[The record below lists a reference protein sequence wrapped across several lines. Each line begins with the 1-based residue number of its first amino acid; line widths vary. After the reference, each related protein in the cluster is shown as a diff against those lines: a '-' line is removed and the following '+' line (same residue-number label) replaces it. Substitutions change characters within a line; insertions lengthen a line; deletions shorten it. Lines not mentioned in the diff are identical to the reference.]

1 MGIQID
7 KNKLIQA
14 MKDYVYVS
22 TESGPVVPSKTKV
35 IKMLTK
41 QTPKPV
47 SKPQDSADWDHRT
60 YDQNKPLTYGKNLI
74 TTRDLYKKVFTEAVS
89 NKNYRGMRMNLASI
103 DMKETHCKFIIN
115 RRDHDMLV
123 ELFYPNEN
131 DNITVALTSDTGL
144 NNLYEV
150 QLDSPQF
157 INNFG
162 YTILKTCDQLIDSNN
177 TYDVGND
184 LDTMQYVN
192 GLGNGTEDLSNSWH
206 AEDSAIYHESVSS
219 ELGQLLNLCNAV
231 ALLEDGEGQDPNA
244 EAFAAPGGDLPNPD
258 EMGGMNP
265 GDVNGTDA
273 SGPSPEDSVNFKE
286 GFIDLACPNEDEEG
300 LTNIN
305 ADGSGVNGLSSG
317 MDNLAKLYAEA
328 RVEDMNTNSSP
339 GVKLSKEEILHGT
352 APAENQNA
360 ASLINGLCS
369 LSPYIS
375 LAGSQ
380 VPKKQISELIAYL
393 NNPGTDDLTLTAFN
407 EKLTELFPN
416 EFEGTKTGEGNLS
429 TSGVDL
435 DGESQ
440 FGGGDDGMGGMGGMG
455 DFGGGVDMNDSAD
468 LTGVLGG
475 DEGASFDNDGSTEA
489 MMDQFGGNVD
499 VPSDETEEGG
509 IGDMELGADNG
520 PSQQAVDKQDE
531 VIGAMTN
538 L

>member
-131 DNITVALTSDTGL
+131 DNITVSLTSDTGL

-192 GLGNGTEDLSNSWH
+192 GLGNGTEDISNSWH
-206 AEDSAIYHESVSS
+206 AEDSAIYHEAVSS

-231 ALLEDGEGQDPNA
+231 ALLEDGEEQDPNA
-244 EAFAAPGGDLPNPD
+244 QAFAAAGDEMPNPD
-258 EMGGMNP
+258 DMGGMNP
-265 GDVNGTDA
+265 GDVNGTED
-273 SGPSPEDSVNFKE
+273 SGQSPDESVNFKD
-286 GFIDLACPNEDEEG
+286 GWIDLMTASSESEG
-300 LTNIN
+300 ATTIN
-305 ADGSGVNGLSSG
+305 ADGTDVNGKASA
-317 MDNLAKLYAEA
+317 MDNLAKMYAEA

-339 GVKLSKEEILHGT
+339 GVKLSKDEILHGT

-380 VPKKQISELIAYL
+380 VPKNKISELIDYL

-407 EKLTELFPN
+407 EKLNELFPN
-416 EFEGTKTGEGNLS
+416 EYDGGKPNVGNMS

-435 DGESQ
+435 PGEDQ
-440 FGGGDDGMGGMGGMG
+440 FDGGMG
-455 DFGGGVDMNDSAD
+455 DLGGAGGFDMNDTAALD
-468 LTGVLGG
+468 DMGAIGG
-475 DEGASFDNDGSTEA
+475 DVGGEMDFNNDGSFA
-489 MMDQFGGNVD
+489 SMMDQAAGPNVD
-499 VPSDETEEGG
+499 IPSDE
-509 IGDMELGADNG
+509 GDIEFGADNG

>member
-131 DNITVALTSDTGL
+131 ENITVSLTSDTGL

-231 ALLEDGEGQDPNA
+231 ALLEEQDPNA
-244 EAFAAPGGDLPNPD
+244 AKFAAPGGDLPNPD
-258 EMGGMNP
+258 DMGGMDP

-273 SGPSPEDSVNFKE
+273 AGPSPEDSVNFQE

-328 RVEDMNTNSSP
+328 RVEDMNNNSSP

-380 VPKKQISELIAYL
+380 VPKKKISELINYL

-407 EKLTELFPN
+407 EKLNELFPN
-416 EFEGTKTGEGNLS
+416 EYDGGKPAEGNLS
-429 TSGVDL
+429 TSGVDVP
-435 DGESQ
+435 GESQ
-440 FGGGDDGMGGMGGMG
+440 FGGGDDSMGGMGGMG
-455 DFGGGVDMNDSAD
+455 DFGSGVDMNNDAD
-468 LTGVLGG
+468 LTGVING
-475 DEGASFDNDGSTEA
+475 DEGTSFDNDGSTEA
-489 MMDQFGGNVD
+489 MMDQFGSNVD
-499 VPSDETEEGG
+499 VPSDEGEEGG
-509 IGDMELGADNG
+509 GSDMEFGADNG

>member
-131 DNITVALTSDTGL
+131 ENITVSLTSDTGL

-192 GLGNGTEDLSNSWH
+192 GLGNGTEDVSNSWH

-231 ALLEDGEGQDPNA
+231 ALLEDGEQDPNA
-244 EAFAAPGGDLPNPD
+244 EAFASGGEEMPSPD
-258 EMGGMNP
+258 AMNP
-265 GDVNGTDA
+265 GDVNGGDNA
-273 SGPSPEDSVNFKE
+273 GPSPDQPVNFKE
-286 GFIDLACPNEDEEG
+286 GFIDLACPNKDSEG
-300 LTNIN
+300 LTTVN
-305 ADGSGVNGLSSG
+305 ADGSGVNGLTSG
-317 MDNLAKLYAEA
+317 LDNLAKLYSEAKAEII
-328 RVEDMNTNSSP
+328 NNQSSP
-339 GVKLSKEEILHGT
+339 GVKLSKDEILHGT
-352 APAENQNA
+352 APVENQNA
-360 ASLINGLCS
+360 ASVINGLCS
-369 LSPYIS
+369 LEPYIS
-375 LAGSQ
+375 LAGTE
-380 VPKKQISELIAYL
+380 VPQKKISELIDYL
-393 NNPGTDDLTLTAFN
+393 NNPGTDDLSLTAFN
-407 EKLTELFPN
+407 EKLHELFP
-416 EFEGTKTGEGNLS
+416 EAYDGNTDTDGKMS
-429 TSGVDL
+429 TSGL
-435 DGESQ
+435 ELPGEEN
-440 FGGGDDGMGGMGGMG
+440 FGNGASDDMGGFG
-455 DFGGGVDMNDSAD
+455 DFGGAGGLDMNAD
-468 LTGVLGG
+468 ADVSGALGG
-475 DEGASFDNDGSTEA
+475 DEGASFDNDGSFDA
-489 MMDQFGGNVD
+489 MMDQVGGTNVD
-499 VPSDETEEGG
+499 IPSDDTGEG
-509 IGDMELGADNG
+509 DLELGADNG